1 MGKQLDPTSDQHS
14 VLIVD
19 DDRVSRKLAATAL
32 GKGGFQVFEVGDGQ
46 ACLDFFKRHPVDIV
60 LMDFMMPGINGL
72 EACAGLH
79 QMPNGEDTPIVMMTG
94 LHDTKSINQ
103 AYAAGAI
110 DFVTKPINFSVLPY
124 RIEFILR
131 AQQSINLVKNNE
143 RRLAMVQKISRIGH
157 LEVNIKTH
165 HISVS
170 DGIRNIFDLTE
181 GPCFLSDYLDHIHPD
196 DREDTLTQI
205 DDALNN
211 NLRISLEHRIILTD
225 GTERIIYEE
234 SEPSDTDTR
243 LFIAQDITERRQ
255 AERDIL
261 QLAYYDE
268 LTGLPNRSFIKKHLG
283 YVLELSKRYN
293 RIGGVFSVDLDLFQR
308 INDNFGHAAG
318 DELITETAIRLS
330 NCMRQSDCITRSV
343 STETEAE
350 PNDRQGDTIAHL
362 GGDEFIIILGEI
374 ERPEDAAIVARRI
387 THTLSQPFV
396 IEGNQIHITVS
407 IGIGLFPE
415 NGDETCI
422 LLKNVASAMH
432 HAKSIGRNNF
442 QFYSEQRNLETL
454 ENLEMEND
462 LRYAIERHE
471 LELHYQPKVSA
482 ATGKVLGMEALIRWR
497 HPDKGMIPPF
507 KFIPVAEE
515 SGLITEIGHWVIEEA
530 CRQTKAWQSEGLP
543 KLRVAVNLS
552 AKQFN
557 DEHITGT
564 ITDVLHKTQL
574 SYENLELEIT
584 EGILMENCERSNN
597 ILLHLKRMGLH
608 IALDDFGTGYSS
620 LNYLKQF
627 PIDTLK
633 IDRSFVVDVTTDP
646 DSAAIGIAIV
656 LLSKSLH
663 LTVVAEG
670 VETEA
675 QLNFFRQHQ
684 ADQIQ
689 GYFFSKPMP
698 ANEFKQW
705 VLENK
710 GYSSE
715 FINLYNDL

>member
-1 MGKQLDPTSDQHS
+1 MGSNASSQHR

-32 GKGGFQVFEVGDGQ
+32 SKGGFKVFEVGDGQ
-46 ACLDFFKRHPVDIV
+46 ASIDLFKRQVIDII
-60 LMDFMMPGINGL
+60 LMDFMMPGMNGL
-72 EACAGLH
+72 EACAALR
-79 QMPNGEDTPIVMMTG
+79 QLPNAEHTPIVMMTG
-94 LHDTKSINQ
+94 LHDTQSINQ

-110 DFVTKPINFSVLPY
+110 DFITKPINFSVLPH
-124 RIEFILR
+124 RIEFIFR
-131 AQQSINLVKNNE
+131 AQQSINLAKDNE
-143 RRLAMVQKISRIGH
+143 RRLAMVQKVSRIGH
-157 LEVNIKTH
+157 LEVHARTH
-165 HISVS
+165 HIHVS
-170 DGIRNIFDLTE
+170 EGIRNIFGLTGNSPE
-181 GPCFLSDYLDHIHPD
+181 YLSDFLDHIHPD
-196 DREDTLTQI
+196 DTDDTLRKI
-205 DDALNN
+205 DDALTN
-211 NLRISLEHRIILTD
+211 NLKLSLEHRIILHNGD
-225 GTERIIYEE
+225 ERIIYEE
-234 SEPSDTDTR
+234 SEPSSTDDR

-255 AERDIL
+255 AERDIV
-261 QLAYYDE
+261 QLAYYDK
-268 LTGLPNRSFIKKHLG
+268 LTGLPNRSYIKKHLG

-293 RIGGVFSVDLDLFQR
+293 RIGGVLSVDLDLFQR
-308 INDNFGHAAG
+308 INDNFGHTVG
-318 DELITETAIRLS
+318 DQLITETAVRLS
-330 NCMRQSDCITRSV
+330 KCMRQSDCITRAV
-343 STETEAE
+343 CADGTQDT
-350 PNDRQGDTIAHL
+350 NDRQGDTIAHL
-362 GGDEFIIILGEI
+362 GGDEFVIILGEI
-374 ERPEDAAIVARRI
+374 DRPEDAAIVARRI
-387 THTLSQPFV
+387 TQTLSQPFL
-396 IEGNQIHITVS
+396 IEGSEIHITVS

-415 NGDETCI
+415 NGDETSL

-442 QFYSEQRNLETL
+442 QFHSEQRNQETL
-454 ENLEMEND
+454 EKLEMEND
-462 LRYAIERHE
+462 LRRAIERHE
-471 LELHYQPKVSA
+471 LALHYQPKVSTL
-482 ATGKVLGMEALIRWR
+482 TGKILGMEALLRWN
-497 HPDKGMIPPF
+497 HPTKGLISPF
-507 KFIPVAEE
+507 KFIPLAEE
-515 SGLITEIGHWVIEEA
+515 CGLIISIGTWVIEEA
-530 CRQTKAWQSEGLP
+530 CRQTKAWQREGLP

-557 DEHITGT
+557 DEHITQN
-564 ITDVLHKTQL
+564 ITDILQRTQL
-574 SYENLELEIT
+574 SYQYLELEIT
-584 EGILMENCERSNN
+584 EGILMDNCDHSNA

-633 IDRSFVVDVTTDP
+633 IDRSFVIDVTTDP

-698 ANEFKQW
+698 ADEFKQW
-705 VLENK
+705 VLNHT

-715 FINLYNDL
+715 FINLYSDI